1 MLSGLV
7 SGETPPW
14 VAGGYILTVFSRGL
28 STLSTLTCKE
38 RSLVSLPLL
47 TRMPVLWDEDPILS
61 TSFNLQHLL
70 KGSMSKFSHNGG

>member
-1 MLSGLV
+1 MPSGLV

-14 VAGGYILTVFSRGL
+14 VEGGYILTVLMWPFYSFHSDLQREVAG
-28 STLSTLTCKE
+28 
-38 RSLVSLPLL
+38 VSLL

-70 KGSMSKFSHNGG
+70 KGSMSKFGHIGG